1 MTVALLT
8 GDDLG
13 AIFTTVR
20 RSAFRLETRD
30 RYDVPSEHERVR
42 RFLAGAPDE
51 DYLLAAHVWGAMT
64 RAAAAAGRP
73 FRRVRVVTVPLGD
86 YSRYAAWSAQ
96 GNLAADEEIR
106 YLDRESADAL
116 GLPVR
121 PPHDAWLIDD
131 ERVAVLKFDDE
142 DHLLGAEMLT
152 APAIVEQHQAWRDA
166 AWKASVGRDEFLRSL

>member
-1 MTVALLT
+1 MADLLT
-8 GDDLG
+8 GDDFG

-42 RFLAGAPDE
+42 RFLAGDPDE
-51 DYLLAAHVWGAMT
+51 DYLLAAHDWGAMT
-64 RAAAAAGRP
+64 RAAAAEGRP

-86 YSRYAAWSAQ
+86 YSQYAAWSAQ
-96 GNLAADEEIR
+96 GNLAAGEEIR
-106 YLDRESADAL
+106 YLERDQAEAL

-121 PPHDAWLIDD
+121 PPHDAWLLDD
-131 ERVAVLKFDDE
+131 ERVAVLHFDDE

-152 APAIVEQHQAWRDA
+152 DPAAVEQHRAWRDT
-166 AWKASVGRDEFLRSL
+166 AWKASVSRDEFLRSL